1 MSLVGGVKIFPI
13 FHIAVPLILFEIP
26 QIKKRYRVNRL
37 ALIIG
42 SMFPDI
48 VDKALLFLKLVN
60 GRAYFHSLLFV
71 FISFGILF
79 LLSKGNKAISVPFL
93 IGMLFHLLLD
103 FPEVPLFYPFIMYDF
118 TYCDNPLPHWIHTL
132 LTNPVVQATE
142 IIGIGFLI
150 FILINNKLYSFKDI
164 TDYLKTNPKTIINS
178 IEKYSET
185 IISED

>member
-1 MSLVGGVKIFPI
+1 MEVGVKIFPI
-13 FHIAVPLILFEIP
+13 FHIALPLITFEIP

-48 VDKALLFLKLVN
+48 VDKALLFLKLAN

-79 LLSKGNKAISVPFL
+79 LLSKGNKPISFSFL
-93 IGMLFHLLLD
+93 IGMLFHLMLD
-103 FPEVPLFYPFIMYDF
+103 LPDIPLFYPFIIYDF
-118 TYCDNPLPHWIHTL
+118 IYVEDPLPHWIHTL
-132 LTNPVVQATE
+132 MTSPVVQATE
-142 IIGIGFLI
+142 IIGIGLLI
-150 FILINNKLYSFKDI
+150 FIVIHNKLYNFKDLL
-164 TDYLKTNPKTIINS
+164 DYLKTNPKTIIYS
-178 IEKYSET
+178 IEKDSKI